1 MIKIFKIIAMIGI
14 KKRRYP
20 SPNNRNNPKNPNNPI
35 KGFTISEML
44 IVTTIIAFLTAAGIK
59 TYFSER
65 DRYEFNNALV
75 KTIGIFKT
83 ARNLAITS
91 SPVYISQSIGN
102 VIPADGY
109 GVHINL
115 DPNPASEDDLPVMTL
130 FANLGSGAEKADYQN
145 DDDPN
150 TFNVGTN
157 TSDRIIE
164 TYEIPRQVIFQ
175 FFQFDVTESAGQPD
189 TGLVDKWSSIPATPL
204 ISEPDKT
211 EAVVIFKPPLADT
224 LIRGPAG
231 VNHADK
237 TFSDDND
244 FDNLETL
251 GMKFR
256 NPYVPETS
264 PKRCQGIYLNRIK
277 TFPEITHS
285 DCT

>member
-1 MIKIFKIIAMIGI
+1 MIKFFKKTRQ
-14 KKRRYP
+14 KKDR
-20 SPNNRNNPKNPNNPI
+20 I
-35 KGFTISEML
+35 KGFTISEMV
-44 IVTTIIAFLTAAGIK
+44 IVTIIIAILTSAGIK

-115 DPNPASEDDLPVMTL
+115 DPDPASEDDLPVMTL

-150 TFNVGTN
+150 TFNVGFSN
-157 TSDRIIE
+157 DKVIE
-164 TYEIPRQVIFQ
+164 TYEIPRQVIFE
-175 FFQFDVTESAGQPD
+175 FFQFDKGD
-189 TGLVDKWSSIPATPL
+189 GNGLIDKWSFIPATPT
-204 ISEPDKT
+204 IFEPDKT
-211 EAVVIFKPPLADT
+211 EAVVIFKPPLAYT

-231 VNHADK
+231 TNHANDK
-237 TFSDDND
+237 TFLDDSD
-244 FDNLETL
+244 FDALETL
-251 GMKFR
+251 GLKFF
-256 NPYVPETS
+256 NPYAPETS
-264 PKRCQGIYLNRIK
+264 PKRCQFIYLNRIK